1 MKTLGVIG
9 GMGPQASIRFLE
21 LVIQRCIKEF
31 GVVDNNE
38 FPHILLSN
46 LPAPDIIANRENEG
60 EARRMLAEEGR
71 KLEGAGVDFLV
82 MTCNSMHILSD
93 SCTNAVSIPF
103 LSIIDT
109 VVNKALTEERKSVGL
124 LGTMTTMTSDLYM
137 APLQDAG
144 IEVVIPPSQER
155 ERVVRCILN
164 VIAGRASD
172 KDVQA
177 LQEIIRGLQEG
188 SAEAV
193 ILGCTELPLLIN
205 QSLSE
210 IPVLDSL
217 ELLAEA
223 SCEEIFR

>member
-1 MKTLGVIG
+1 
-9 GMGPQASIRFLE
+9 
-21 LVIQRCIKEF
+21 
-31 GVVDNNE
+31 
-38 FPHILLSN
+38 
-46 LPAPDIIANRENEG
+46 
-60 EARRMLAEEGR
+60 
-71 KLEGAGVDFLV
+71 
-82 MTCNSMHILSD
+82 
-93 SCTNAVSIPF
+93 
-103 LSIIDT
+103 
-109 VVNKALTEERKSVGL
+109 
-124 LGTMTTMTSDLYM
+124 
-137 APLQDAG
+137 
-144 IEVVIPPSQER
+144 R